1 MYKPRWLEEFGTY
14 RTIKSAFVLEGQIAD
29 MQLWDSDTTGMD
41 MKNLPEYL
49 HICLCGIGYQNV
61 IFYNRVDGFGNDFDD
76 SGEMMKRFTDLS
88 GVRNKGKGV
97 CIADATKAVRQ
108 AMTNQESATVV
119 IMDLAS
125 LMLMSPDH
133 PQESEIENFATLLL
147 ATREARTAPAAR
159 QGEYLNNLF
168 FLLVDKAN
176 DLPPWFY
183 LNNPYVKVL
192 SIPKPDQKMR
202 QTLLEA
208 YCCGFLGWDA
218 CTGEEQVRQLRHL
231 VAISEGFSYIEM
243 ERILSLCM
251 GKGTP
256 LKDVADEFN
265 AYRYGRKDNPWSQLS
280 PTELRNL
287 ESSLSKDVIGQGA
300 AVRAVSEV
308 IKRSACGLSGLQHS
322 SSSRPK
328 GVLFFAGPT
337 GTGKTELA
345 KALTRKIF
353 GDESALIRFD
363 MSEYGHEQSD
373 QRLLGAPPGYVGYNE
388 GGELTNAVRAHPFSI
403 LLFDEIEKAHPSIMD
418 KFLQI
423 LDDGRMTDSKGD
435 TVYFTETVII
445 FTSNAGIYRMMPDG
459 TRASIVSE
467 HNSYAE
473 IEASVREG
481 LRDYFVSQL
490 NRPEILNRIG
500 NNIVVFDFIRPQA
513 VPAILGKQIKN
524 ICSNLAD
531 SHNIRLELPQ
541 DTPAWQF
548 LEKRAMENLSF
559 GGRGIG
565 NIVEKYLI
573 NPLGV
578 AMSDNGWQ
586 SGQSFR
592 ITDLVEEAQG
602 VVLKYEQI
610 GG

>member
-1 MYKPRWLEEFGTY
+1 MYKSRWMEEFETY

-29 MQLWDSDTTGMD
+29 MQLWDSDSSGMD
-41 MKNLPEYL
+41 MKKLPEYL
-49 HICLCGIGYQNV
+49 HICLSAIGYQNV
-61 IFYNRVDGFGNDFDD
+61 IFYNRVDGFDNPYDP
-76 SGEMMKRFTDLS
+76 SGDMMQSFVEVTRVKS
-88 GVRNKGKGV
+88 KGKNV
-97 CIADATKAVRQ
+97 AVSEAVQAVRR
-108 AMTNQESATVV
+108 AMSNQDASMAV

-125 LMLMSPDH
+125 LMTVSAEH
-133 PQESEIENFATLLL
+133 PQEAEIENFATLLL
-147 ATREARTAPAAR
+147 ATREARNAPGRR
-159 QGEYLNNLF
+159 QDAYMNNIF
-168 FLLVDKAN
+168 FLLVEKAN
-176 DLPPWFY
+176 DLPAWLY
-183 LNNPYVKVL
+183 LNNPHVKVL
-192 SIPKPDQKMR
+192 TIPKPDKKMR

-208 YCCGFLGWDA
+208 YCSCFLGWERCSGD
-218 CTGEEQVRQLRHL
+218 ERIRHMRHL

-251 GKGTP
+251 SKGTM
-256 LKDVADEFN
+256 LKDVSDEFN
-265 AYRYGRKDNPWSQLS
+265 AYRYGRKDNPWSELS
-280 PTELRNL
+280 AVELRNL
-287 ESSLSKDVIGQGA
+287 EENLAKDVIGQRA
-300 AVRAVSEV
+300 AIRAVSEV

-322 SSSRPK
+322 SSGRPK

-345 KALTRKIF
+345 KTLARKIF

-445 FTSNAGIYRMMPDG
+445 FTSNAGIYHTMPNG
-459 TRASIVSE
+459 TREAIVSE
-467 HNSYAE
+467 RNTYE
-473 IEASVREG
+473 QIEASVREG
-481 LRDYFVSQL
+481 LREYFVSQL

-500 NNIVVFDFIRPQA
+500 NNIVVFDFIRPDA
-513 VPAILGKQIKN
+513 VPAILNKQIRN
-524 ICSNLAD
+524 ICTNLED
-531 SHNIRLELPQ
+531 SHNIRLKLSESSN
-541 DTPAWQF
+541 AWKVLADKALQ
-548 LEKRAMENLSF
+548 NLSF

-578 AMSDNGWQ
+578 AMSDDGWRR
-586 SGQSFR
+586 GQAYR
-592 ITDLVEEAQG
+592 VVDLLENETG
-602 VVLKYEQI
+602 TVLVYEKDT
-610 GG
+610 

>member
-1 MYKPRWLEEFGTY
+1 MYKSRWLEEFETY
-14 RTIKSAFVLEGQIAD
+14 RTIKSAFVLEGQISD
-29 MQLWDSDTTGMD
+29 MQLWDSDSSGMD
-41 MKNLPEYL
+41 MKTLPEYL
-49 HICLCGIGYQNV
+49 HICLSGIGYQNV
-61 IFYNRVDGFGNDFDD
+61 IFYNRVDGFSNPYDC
-76 SGEMMKRFTDLS
+76 SGDMMQRFIEVTR
-88 GVRNKGKGV
+88 VKGKGQGV
-97 CIADATKAVRQ
+97 AISEAVQAVRR
-108 AMTNQESATVV
+108 AMSSPESSTAVV
-119 IMDLAS
+119 LDLAS
-125 LMLMSPDH
+125 LMTSSAEHL
-133 PQESEIENFATLLL
+133 QEAEIESFATLLL
-147 ATREARTAPAAR
+147 ATREARNAPGR
-159 QGEYLNNLF
+159 DPDTFVNNMF
-168 FLLVDKAN
+168 FLLVEKAN
-176 DLPPWFY
+176 DLPAWLY

-192 SIPKPDQKMR
+192 TIPKPDKKMR

-208 YCCGFLGWDA
+208 YCSCFPGWERCSGD
-218 CTGEEQVRQLRHL
+218 EQIRHMRHL
-231 VAISEGFSYIEM
+231 VAISDGFSYIEM

-251 GKGTP
+251 SRGTM

-265 AYRYGRKDNPWSQLS
+265 AYRYGRKDNPWSELS
-280 PTELRNL
+280 PAELRNL
-287 ESSLSKDVIGQGA
+287 EASLSRDVIGQGA
-300 AVRAVSEV
+300 AIRAVSEV

-322 SSSRPK
+322 SSGRPK

-345 KALTRKIF
+345 KTLARRIF

-445 FTSNAGIYRMMPDG
+445 FTSNAGIYRTMPDG
-459 TRASIVSE
+459 SREAIVSE
-467 HNSYAE
+467 HDTYE
-473 IEASVREG
+473 QIEASVREG
-481 LRDYFVSQL
+481 LREYFVSQL

-500 NNIVVFDFIRPQA
+500 NNIVVFDFIRPNA
-513 VPAILGKQIKN
+513 VPAILNKQIRN

-531 SHNIRLELPQ
+531 SHNIRLEL
-541 DTPAWQF
+541 DESSEAWKV
-548 LEKRAMENLSF
+548 LAYKAMQNLSF

-578 AMSDNGWQ
+578 AMSDNGWR
-586 SGQSFR
+586 SGQAFR
-592 ITDLVEEAQG
+592 ATNLVEDENG
-602 VVLKYEQI
+602 TVLEYETI
-610 GG
+610 AG